1 MATFALSKK
10 STTVRKFAT
19 LATLRLMFSTTGWLL
34 PDLAVRRAF
43 RLFGTP
49 MPLSRQ
55 RARQADPSGAAVV
68 PLTIGREQIVTYRW
82 GDISRQPV
90 VLLAHGW
97 SDFGLRF
104 LPWISA
110 LRQAGYAVVTFDQVG
125 HGRSSGRWASLPIF
139 ADMLSQVAA
148 RLGPLAAVVGH
159 SLGAAATAV
168 AMARGLDAQ
177 RVVLISPPADPV
189 EAARRFG
196 SVVGLRSSLALRM
209 MDEFETLMGVP
220 VSSFMAQSTAP
231 AIARPGLIIHD
242 LNDAEVPWEEGE
254 RYARYWQQ
262 ARMLTTQGLGHY
274 RIAKDPDVI
283 AAAIDF
289 LRGNRHGERVVSTH
303 ALPYGIA

>member
-1 MATFALSKK
+1 MAVFALSKK
-10 STTVRKFAT
+10 STTVRKIAT

-34 PDLAVRRAF
+34 PELAVRRAF

-49 MPLSRQ
+49 MPLSRH
-55 RARQADPSGAAVV
+55 RAHQTELAGAEVV
-68 PLTIGREQIVTYRW
+68 PLTIGREQIITYRW
-82 GDISRQPV
+82 GNLSREPV
-90 VLLAHGW
+90 VLLVHGW

-104 LPWISA
+104 LPWIAA
-110 LRQAGYAVVTFDQVG
+110 LRRAGYAVVSFDQVG

-139 ADMLSQVAA
+139 ADTVSQVAA

-189 EAARRFG
+189 EAARRFA

-220 VSSFMAQSTAP
+220 VASFMAQSTAP
-231 AIARPGLIIHD
+231 AIARPGLVIHD
-242 LNDAEVPWEEGE
+242 LADTEVPWEEGE
-254 RYARYWQQ
+254 RYARYWPQ
-262 ARMLTTQGLGHY
+262 ARMLNTEGLGHY
-274 RIAKDPDVI
+274 RIARDPGVI
-283 AAAIDF
+283 TAAIDF
-289 LRGNRHGERVVSTH
+289 LQGHVRGEQLVSTRD
-303 ALPYGIA
+303 LPYGVA